1 MILLDKTLKLVNS
14 TINRVRYIPDSKC
27 DEWKIPSKFFKS
39 GGDCED
45 YAIAKYFEL
54 RKRGVDSSDLKI
66 AYCKVNNQAH
76 MVLIYKDLV
85 LDNLTNQIIKL
96 EDKAIKIVYSFNEES
111 VFINGT
117 TEKNNLTKW
126 HNLIAELKQLNE
138 LPALMC

>member
-1 MILLDKTLKLVNS
+1 ML
-14 TINRVRYIPDSKC
+14 
-27 DEWKIPSKFFKS
+27 FFKE

-45 YAIAKYFEL
+45 YAIAKYIEL
-54 RKRGVDSSDLKI
+54 RKRGVDVCDLKI

-111 VFINGT
+111 VFINGK